1 MEQTIKQE
9 AELEGG
15 EIKMFRV
22 SLGASRMDGV
32 RTEHIRGLVD
42 GEDYQQED
50 SEVGS
55 GKGEIYGWSKNGDQ
69 VSWRERREPSQTGSD
84 GGR

>member
-15 EIKMFRV
+15 EIRMFRV
-22 SLGASRMDGV
+22 SWGASRIDRV
-32 RTEHIRGLVD
+32 RAELVD

-55 GKGEIYGWSKNGDQ
+55 GEGEIYRWSKSGDQ
-69 VSWRERREPSQTGSD
+69 VSWREGREPSQTGSD